1 MLLLVKSK
9 LEIELK
15 LDLKF
20 IKTIILECSSEEEAI
35 EEINNILK
43 CGLDRLKEC
52 STLEDM
58 NNIYLIKSKICK
70 IKEIV

>member
-1 MLLLVKSK
+1 MLFIEKSK
-9 LEIELK
+9 FEIELK

-20 IKTIILECSSEEEAI
+20 IKTITLECSSEEEAI

>member
-1 MLLLVKSK
+1 MILIEKSK
-9 LEIELK
+9 FEIELK

-20 IKTIILECSSEEEAI
+20 IKTITLECSSEEEAI
-35 EEINNILK
+35 EEINNMLK
-43 CGLDRLKEC
+43 GGIERLREC
-52 STLEDM
+52 SIPDDM